1 MEFDLKPEIVF
12 VVIFAIFV
20 IIYFTY
26 KIFFEKTNITTTSR
40 ATITSPATPVALAP
54 TTTSSSV
61 ALAPTRTQQKQEIKT
76 TYDLI
81 KYYCSENI
89 EHFTEN
95 TENTPVITFKELY
108 NDFLTYLPIGLKNLI
123 YCNNNV
129 VDNKD
134 DVYNIIKCI
143 RGQLAWWWVE
153 NAYGQTI
160 INIEN
165 INMVMLIIIW
175 LLIMIEENINSI
187 TDIMSYVTLTNQVII
202 KNNNLKQ
209 IFQESFSSDY
219 YNELIKEK
227 KLILDTNNNYVIDI
241 MLFHGMFKQ
250 YMYKLKDIK
259 KTICDCKI
267 QSISLTQ
274 AQMQEV
280 EAQMDIAKDKMLQD
294 KIQRIQSAPA
304 PVPLDFN
311 NIDKSKWIVY

>member
-1 MEFDLKPEIVF
+1 
-12 VVIFAIFV
+12 
-20 IIYFTY
+20 
-26 KIFFEKTNITTTSR
+26 
-40 ATITSPATPVALAP
+40 
-54 TTTSSSV
+54 
-61 ALAPTRTQQKQEIKT
+61 
-76 TYDLI
+76 
-81 KYYCSENI
+81 
-89 EHFTEN
+89 
-95 TENTPVITFKELY
+95 
-108 NDFLTYLPIGLKNLI
+108 LI

-280 EAQMDIAKDKMLQD
+280 EAQMDIVRDKMLQD
-294 KIQRIQSAPA
+294 KSQGIQSAPA
-304 PVPLDFN
+304 PAPAPEPVPLDFN